1 MAGKPVSH
9 TDHDHDDD
17 HDDHGDDFD
26 CVDNDVLITRRANV
40 TNVENDVSRFLV
52 FIKAPLFVW

>member
-9 TDHDHDDD
+9 TDHDHDDHDDHND

-26 CVDNDVLITRRANV
+26 CVDNDVFITRRANV
-40 TNVENDVSRFLV
+40 TNVENEVICFLV
-52 FIKAPLFVW
+52 FI

>member
-9 TDHDHDDD
+9 TDHDHDD

-40 TNVENDVSRFLV
+40 TNVENEVICFLV
-52 FIKAPLFVW
+52 FI